1 MYDYKWERALGYD
14 SWDRSAMGG
23 VCLTTK
29 FCDPG
34 GHEDLAG
41 QAKSPGWR
49 RMCRTSNVY
58 KLDLY
63 P

>member
-1 MYDYKWERALGYD
+1 MYDYMWERALGYD

-41 QAKSPGWR
+41 PSQISWMEAQMQDS
-49 RMCRTSNVY
+49 
-58 KLDLY
+58 
-63 P
+63 